1 MTVSRLR
8 STEAITN
15 SADYWPNLSAAYSI
29 GGGVWNT
36 YQFTGNGQDSINGQN
51 YRVHRLELASLDS
64 QIAVSTTLSFSKAG
78 YIDFILVAAGGSA
91 GAQNTVGGGGGGAGG
106 AIIKYDY
113 YVSAASYPCTVGFA
127 QTPTALPSFNGLNS
141 VFGSE
146 IAIGGGGGGYAGYGY
161 LGQPGGSGG
170 GDAWSSTV
178 PNVVGGL
185 GTAGQGNA
193 GGGHVYNNGCGGG
206 GWATAAP
213 YNTYASGQGSNGG
226 NGFGTRFDGTYR
238 AFCAGGGGGGQ
249 SSIGGNGGTVDGVY
263 VGGMGIGSTYTYTPT
278 RPTSPGC
285 GGGGGYGPVGGPGSG
300 GMLLIRY
307 KI

>member
-8 STEAITN
+8 STSAITS
-15 SADYWPNLSAAYSI
+15 SAEQWPNLSAAYSV
-29 GGGVWNT
+29 GNSSWST
-36 YQFTGNGQDSINGQN
+36 YQFTGDGQDSINGQN
-51 YRVHRLELASLDS
+51 YRVHRLELVGGLGS
-64 QIAVSTTLSFSKAG
+64 QTSMSSTISFSKAG

-91 GAQNTVGGGGGGAGG
+91 GAQNTIGGGGGGAGG
-106 AIIKYDY
+106 AIIKYDF
-113 YVSAASYPCTVGFA
+113 YVDAASYPCTIGYA
-127 QTPTALPSFNGLNS
+127 QTPTDLPSFNGQNS

-146 IAIGGGGGGYAGYGY
+146 IAIGGGGGGWAGVGY
-161 LGQPGGSGG
+161 IGRSGGSGG
-170 GDAWSSTV
+170 GNAWSSAPTV
-178 PNVVGGL
+178 LGGL

-193 GGGHVYNNGCGGG
+193 GGGNVNTNGTGGG
-206 GWATAAP
+206 GWASAAP
-213 YNTYASGQGSNGG
+213 YNMYASGRGSDGG

-263 VGGMGIGSTYTYTPT
+263 VGGMGIGSSNTAIPA
-278 RPTSPGC
+278 RPTNPGC
-285 GGGGGYGPVGGPGSG
+285 GGGATYGPVAGPGSG